1 MIYVLSAL
9 VWTPITFYIA
19 MGILHTLIILI
30 GFRLLHIDPENNT
43 FIGAVIAGIVINV
56 IAYFVRDLG
65 IASVMIQL
73 VVVFGMIVMIA
84 SGEALKGVLM
94 SAIILGSYGGV
105 ATIIIPR
112 TPLDQ
117 RQIGGFAEVILEG
130 GLKQSAMTEGDV
142 KNLNDKGVPIL
153 KKDGPDTP

>member
-1 MIYVLSAL
+1 MVHVLAAL
-9 VWTPITFYIA
+9 VWTPVTFYVA
-19 MGILHTLIILI
+19 MGILHILAILI

-43 FIGAVIAGIVINV
+43 FVGAVIAGVVINV

-65 IASVMIQL
+65 VVSVMIQL
-73 VVVFGMIVMIA
+73 VVVFGMLVMVA
-84 SGEALKGVLM
+84 SGEAFKGLLM
-94 SAIILGSYGGV
+94 SAILLGSYGAV
-105 ATIIIPR
+105 ATFVIPR

-130 GLKQSAMTEGDV
+130 GLKQSALTEGDV
-142 KNLNDKGVPIL
+142 KNLNENGVPML